1 MTVSFR
7 AGAKMVG
14 GVVHVGLFRRW
25 ITTACFVMTVA
36 VAVAHADG
44 GMATVHLK
52 NGATV
57 KGEILA
63 ERADHVVVDLG
74 FSVLSIPAERI
85 DRIVTAEERPGTV
98 ESRDLY
104 IVATSRDE
112 LTVNENVGR
121 CAEAVLQVQTPTALG
136 SAFVIHP
143 DGYVITAHHVIAGEH
158 KITLTLF
165 EQTDQGL
172 ERVQFDAVRIVATHP
187 HADLALLKIEDLAGR
202 KLESVPAG
210 DSQALRQGDTV
221 FSIGS
226 PLGFDRTVSQGI
238 VSLKNRALGGRLF
251 IQSTAQI
258 NPGNSGGPLFNL
270 RGEVIG
276 VNSMKIGM
284 VGVEGMGFSIPMRVV
299 MDFLENRDAFA
310 FDVRNPNTGFRYND
324 PPAPPSASEEGN

>member
-1 MTVSFR
+1 M
-7 AGAKMVG
+7 
-14 GVVHVGLFRRW
+14 HVALLRRW
-25 ITTACFVMTVA
+25 IITAWVVTTLAGA
-36 VAVAHADG
+36 VVHADG

-74 FSVLSIPAERI
+74 FSVLSIPAERV
-85 DRIVTAEERPGTV
+85 DRIVTAEVRPGTV
-98 ESRDLY
+98 ESHDLY
-104 IVATSRDE
+104 SVARARDE
-112 LTVNENVGR
+112 LTVNENVER
-121 CAEAVLQVQTPTALG
+121 CAEAVLQVQTPTGLG

-187 HADLALLKIEDLAGR
+187 HADLALLKIEDLDGR
-202 KLESVPAG
+202 KLEIVPAG
-210 DSQALRQGDTV
+210 DSQALRQGDAV

-270 RGEVIG
+270 RGEVVG

-284 VGVEGMGFSIPMRVV
+284 VGVEGMGFSIPMNVV
-299 MDFLENRDAFA
+299 TDFLENRDAFA
-310 FDVRNPNTGFRYND
+310 FDVRNPNAGFRYND
-324 PPAPPSASEEGN
+324 PPLPTSTIEEGN